1 MRIFGA
7 AGDYVQHGQVDSFEA
22 SLHGTKDM
30 NSKEEVDRVDELMK
44 KQFSEADLRLLQS
57 LEYKTKFAVKQLARL
72 TAQRAGLD
80 DFMMNIALTESLRLN
95 DVMKKHAG
103 DPSGIEFKQK
113 SRDVWAV
120 VLQDASVQGSW
131 RVQYLDRDGMI
142 SHFGTVDLQAAVE
155 EMLSQGYV
163 MADQGAADTL
173 CQTERWNRG
182 VAIAGLMQ
190 QLNSGKIT
198 HDEYM
203 KMAAQP
209 SI

>member
-120 VLQDASVQGSW
+120 AAGVGRPGRGSSSPGQAQRCPAAS
-131 RVQYLDRDGMI
+131 RDRGRAAA
-142 SHFGTVDLQAAVE
+142 HLRQAP
-155 EMLSQGYV
+155 
-163 MADQGAADTL
+163 AA
-173 CQTERWNRG
+173 RR
-182 VAIAGLMQ
+182 A
-190 QLNSGKIT
+190 
-198 HDEYM
+198 
-203 KMAAQP
+203 
-209 SI
+209 